1 MERYAAVQAR
11 AEGSILSTNR
21 VLRNTYLFLALTLA
35 FSALMAGVA
44 MTQNAAPVNIVFQLI
59 GMMGL
64 LFAIQA
70 TQNSPLGIVLTFAF
84 TGFMGYTLG
93 PLLNY
98 FLAVIPKG
106 QEIIFSALGGTAM
119 IFFAASGYAMT
130 TRQNFNYLFAFL
142 SIGLTVAFI
151 MSLLNVFVF
160 QMPLISLVV
169 SGALL
174 LVNTGFILFE
184 TSQIIQGGQR
194 NYVLATLSIY
204 LSLYNIFISLLQILS
219 FFSGNN
225 RD

>member
-1 MERYAAVQAR
+1 MNQYTAVQSR
-11 AEGSILSTNR
+11 GESSILATNR
-21 VLRNTYLFLALTLA
+21 VIRNTYLFLGLTLA
-35 FSALMAGVA
+35 FSALMAGVSMA
-44 MTQNAAPVNIVFQLI
+44 QNALPMNPFFQLI
-59 GMMGL
+59 VMMGL
-64 LFAIQA
+64 LFAVQA
-70 TQNSPLGIVLTFAF
+70 TQNSVMGIVLTFAF

-98 FLAVIPKG
+98 FLTSVPKG
-106 QEIIFSALGGTAM
+106 QEIIFSSLGGTAM

-142 SIGLTVAFI
+142 SIGITVAFV
-151 MSLLNVFVF
+151 MSLLNVFFF
-160 QMPLISLVV
+160 QMPVLSLGISCLV
-169 SGALL
+169 L

-219 FFSGNN
+219 FFSNN